1 MHWDQ
6 ALEQFRIHLAVERA
20 RSPLT
25 VTAYLRDVAAFRQGL
40 DDESRAAR
48 APEAVTVTEVRA
60 HLASLFGRNDAASIA
75 RKLSS
80 LRAFFRFLEK
90 RGCIRGNPAA
100 SVRSPRRKRPL
111 PRALDVDDT
120 FRLVESPG
128 RPATHRR
135 AHSEALRARDCALLE
150 VLYGA
155 GLRVSECV
163 GLDLG
168 DVDGDRYGTPIL
180 HIRHGKGDKAR
191 IVPVGAKAKE
201 ALERWRA
208 LRPTLPSGDG
218 ALFVSV
224 AGRRLTARSVQ
235 RMVKRWTLEAGI
247 AQRATPHA
255 LRHSFATHLLDGG
268 VDLRTIQELLGHA
281 SLASTQIYTRVSL
294 EHLTSVYDGAHP
306 RARTPLPGASAGHPP
321 VGGATNRGTRQVRRD
336 EPR

>member
-1 MHWDQ
+1 VHWDL

-25 VTAYLRDVAAFRQGL
+25 VVAYLRDVTAFRDGL
-40 DDESRAAR
+40 GDESRAASGP
-48 APEAVTVTEVRA
+48 ATVTVTDVRA

-90 RGCIRGNPAA
+90 RGAIRGNPAA

-120 FRLVESPG
+120 FRLVEAPG
-128 RPATHRR
+128 HPSARVR
-135 AHSEALRARDCALLE
+135 AHSEALRARDGALLE

-163 GLDLG
+163 GLDVG

-180 HIRHGKGDKAR
+180 HVRHGKGDKAR
-191 IVPVGAKAKE
+191 IVPVGAKAKD
-201 ALERWRA
+201 ALERWRT
-208 LRPTLPSGDG
+208 LRPTLAPGHG

-224 AGRRLTARSVQ
+224 SGRRLTARSVQ

-294 EHLTSVYDGAHP
+294 EHLTSVYDSAHP
-306 RARTPLPGASAGHPP
+306 RARTPLRDAAAGHPP
-321 VGGATNRGTRQVRRD
+321 AEGATNRGTRRRD